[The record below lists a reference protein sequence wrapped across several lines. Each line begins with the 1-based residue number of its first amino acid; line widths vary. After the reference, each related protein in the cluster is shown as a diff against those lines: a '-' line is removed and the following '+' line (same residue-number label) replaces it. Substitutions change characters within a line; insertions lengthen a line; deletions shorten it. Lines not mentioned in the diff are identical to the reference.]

1 MRVVFVLALLLGS
14 AMPAAADI
22 ARPPLARSAPG
33 HLQPVPR
40 ILPFVPLPAPPLP
53 LMEEQ
58 PGAILVRKVEGGM
71 ETLGKLDKALS
82 QACQSG
88 LFKEAKASK
97 MIAVARKGVLGVA
110 FGHGLNLVDPMK
122 MADRSKVYYFQNAST
137 SLCMV
142 RVGDNWDERHASSR

>member
-1 MRVVFVLALLLGS
+1 VRTLIVLVLLAT

-22 ARPPLARSAPG
+22 ARPPLSRSAAG
-33 HLQPVPR
+33 HLLPVPR
-40 ILPFVPLPAPPLP
+40 ILPFTPLPAPPLP

-71 ETLGKLDKALS
+71 ETLGKLDRDLS
-82 QACQSG
+82 QACQAG
-88 LFKEAKASK
+88 LFRQAKASK
-97 MIAVARKGVLGVA
+97 MIAVAKKGVLGVA

-137 SLCMV
+137 SLCLV
-142 RVGDNWDERHASSR
+142 RVGDNWDARHASSR

>member
-1 MRVVFVLALLLGS
+1 MRVALVLALL
-14 AMPAAADI
+14 AIAPPAAADI
-22 ARPPLARSAPG
+22 ARPPLARSAAG
-33 HLQPVPR
+33 HLLPVPR
-40 ILPFVPLPAPPLP
+40 VLPFTPLPAPPLP

-71 ETLGKLDKALS
+71 ETLGKLDKNLS
-82 QACQSG
+82 QACQAG
-88 LFKEAKASK
+88 LFKEIKPSK

-110 FGHGLNLVDPMK
+110 FGHGLNLVDPMR
-122 MADRSKVYYFQNAST
+122 MANRSKVYYFQNAST